1 MKKYRAYWMK
11 RYFMSGVLVVNA
23 DSEGHAQHIVNLKI
37 GDLEGSMQWIPEAN
51 EIDVL
56 EVDDAK

>member
-1 MKKYRAYWMK
+1 
-11 RYFMSGVLVVNA
+11 MSGVLVVMA

-51 EIDVL
+51 EIDVV
-56 EVDDAK
+56 EVSDAK